1 MIKAKELRNMKT
13 TPYGEDSVNLH
24 LSMSLVM
31 SDIIHAAK
39 DGREYHCIEG
49 AEYYDRET
57 AESCYVLD
65 YLEDLD
71 YVISKDVD
79 WDTWGDPCYSTIIS
93 WE

>member
-1 MIKAKELRNMKT
+1 MIKAKELRNINT
-13 TPYGEDSVNLH
+13 IPYGECAMNLH

-39 DGREYHCIEG
+39 DGREYHRIEG

-57 AESCYVLD
+57 AESCYVLHC
-65 YLEDLD
+65 LEESG
-71 YVISKDVD
+71 YTVSKDVD
-79 WDTWGDPCYSTIIS
+79 WDAFGEPSFSTIIT